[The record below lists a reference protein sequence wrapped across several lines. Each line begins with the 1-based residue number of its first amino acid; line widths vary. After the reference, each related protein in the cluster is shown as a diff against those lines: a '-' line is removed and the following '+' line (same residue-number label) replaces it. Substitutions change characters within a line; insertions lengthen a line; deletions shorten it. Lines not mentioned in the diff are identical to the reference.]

1 MKLEESQARLKSGR
15 NDPCP
20 CGSGKK
26 YKKCHRAEDEG
37 VVHAELKRLADE
49 AKAAAEAAEAEAEA
63 EGGDDAKDPKDSG
76 KRGTGKR
83 ARQKSGKNDRAQGTP
98 AKNLPRRSAV

>member
-49 AKAAAEAAEAEAEA
+49 AKVAAEAAEAEGRE
-63 EGGDDAKDPKDSG
+63 DDEAKDASTAAKRGAG
-76 KRGTGKR
+76 KRD
-83 ARQKSGKNDRAQGTP
+83 RQKAGKNDRAQGTP